1 MRSNHARHVSEAP
14 TRSSRP
20 EPDMPATAFS
30 STRQVV
36 HYGPNSIHGHYRVCY
51 RTNENPG
58 SLAAE
63 NITNASDEIR
73 RPGPGRK
80 QDLPTQELLTPR
92 FVRYGNKQIIS
103 AAVGPGE
110 VFGNFLPFDT
120 GPTGQW
126 RGRRRCGPR
135 CGVS

>member
-1 MRSNHARHVSEAP
+1 MRSNHARHVSEASA
-14 TRSSRP
+14 RSSQP

-36 HYGPNSIHGHYRVCY
+36 HYGLNSVHRHYRARY
-51 RTNENPG
+51 RTTENPD
-58 SLAAE
+58 SLAAG
-63 NITNASDEIR
+63 NITNVSGEFR

-80 QDLPTQELLTPR
+80 RDLLTQALLTGR
-92 FVRYGNKQIIS
+92 VVSYGNKQNIS
-103 AAVGPGE
+103 AVTEPGE
-110 VFGNFLPFDT
+110 VFGNFFPFDT
-120 GPTGQW
+120 GLTGQW

>member
-14 TRSSRP
+14 ARSSRP

-36 HYGPNSIHGHYRVCY
+36 HYGLNSIHGHFRACY
-51 RTNENPG
+51 RTSENPD
-58 SLAAE
+58 SLATG
-63 NITNASDEIR
+63 NITNAHEIAR
-73 RPGPGRK
+73 QEPGKKR
-80 QDLPTQELLTPR
+80 DLLTQEILTQR
-92 FVRYGNKQIIS
+92 VVRYGNKQKLS
-103 AAVGPGE
+103 AAAEPGE
-110 VFGNFLPFDT
+110 VFDNFFPFDT
-120 GPTGQW
+120 GSTCQW